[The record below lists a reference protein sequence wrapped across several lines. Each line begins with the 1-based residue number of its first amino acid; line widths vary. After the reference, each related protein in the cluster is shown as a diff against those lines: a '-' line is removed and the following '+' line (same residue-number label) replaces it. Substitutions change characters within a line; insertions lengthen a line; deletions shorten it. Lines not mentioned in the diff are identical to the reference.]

1 MDNNDFKFLDSKR
14 VIFEKNENGFCS
26 MKYGQNEYKRVRL
39 LRACPTTEKHK
50 YICVQDMQSNE
61 IGIIEDLKFLDP
73 KSAENA
79 MSELDKCYF
88 TPEITEF
95 LDIKMRPGATFFDC
109 MFSDRKKSFVVK
121 DVSHNIF
128 YIAENLARIND
139 ADGNRYVFKT
149 DKLNRKSKKLIEPLL
164 Y

>member
-1 MDNNDFKFLDSKR
+1 MENSGFEFLDSKK
-14 VIFEKNENGFCS
+14 IILETNSNGFCS
-26 MKYGQNEYKRVRL
+26 MKYGQDEYKRVIL
-39 LRACPTTEKHK
+39 LRACPTTEKYK

-61 IGIIEDLKFLDP
+61 IGIIEDIGKLDE

-79 MSELDKCYF
+79 VHELDKRYF

-95 LDIKMRPGATFFDC
+95 LDIKMRPGVTFFDC

-121 DVSHNIF
+121 DASHNIF

-139 ADGNRYVFKT
+139 ADGNRYVFRT